1 MNNSGIDGKLIEK
14 LLDGLNPEQLVAV
27 KSINGPVQVIA
38 GAGSGK
44 TRVLTTRVAY
54 LIAMGVPPEQI
65 LALTFTNK
73 AAREMKSRIAN
84 FLSEDIAN
92 SVWAGTFHSI
102 FARILRIEADKINYK
117 HNFSI
122 YDQED
127 QVSLIREIQKEI
139 GISGNEYSPNS
150 VQAFI
155 SRLKNNIIT
164 PEDFSRSAK
173 TSFEK
178 VVLEI
183 YTLYQERLRENN
195 AMDFDD
201 LLLNTLT
208 LFNEHKDVL
217 EKYQKRF
224 KYICVDEFQ
233 DTNRPQYLI
242 VQLLAKAHQNLFVVG
257 DDAQSIY
264 RWRGA
269 EIRNILD
276 FSKDYPYAKMVR
288 LEQNYR
294 STSNILDAAH
304 SVIINNKNQIEK
316 KLWTNNK
323 KGDLI
328 KVISA
333 EDETQEAQK
342 VRDLI
347 YECTMG
353 EHHKYRDIAILY
365 RTNAQ
370 SLMLERAL
378 RFSNIPYRIYGGVS
392 FYQRKEVKD
401 AVAYLRLLI
410 NSNDSVS
417 LMRIINEPPR
427 GLAKV
432 SLTHLRNYAIEHHIS
447 LMEAFLRADDNP
459 NLVKRTRSSAIQF
472 ANFIQTYQ
480 DLLVNNPLEQV
491 VPLYLNETGLLK
503 MYEEIDTSEARD
515 RLNNILQL
523 INDIIKFSRENP
535 NLSLV
540 DYLQQISLLTDFDT
554 SDLSENYVTLMT
566 LHTAKGLEF
575 PIIIITGLENGL
587 FPLAKAE
594 NSPDELEEERRL
606 FYVGLTRAKERVYLF
621 YARHRIRYG
630 EHQSST
636 PSNFLLEIDK
646 EYLDWNE
653 IYNNIYQRLQSNGN
667 YQPSTT
673 HSGKYFFDDE
683 PKKNYYSQL
692 PEDNSFRVGEKVIH
706 PHFGEGKIIAIFGSG
721 ESTKL
726 TVDFKSVGR
735 KQLMAQFARLE
746 KID

>member
-178 VVLEI
+178 VVLDI

-333 EDETQEAQK
+333 EDETHEAQK

-427 GLAKV
+427 
-432 SLTHLRNYAIEHHIS
+432 
-447 LMEAFLRADDNP
+447 
-459 NLVKRTRSSAIQF
+459 
-472 ANFIQTYQ
+472 
-480 DLLVNNPLEQV
+480 
-491 VPLYLNETGLLK
+491 
-503 MYEEIDTSEARD
+503 
-515 RLNNILQL
+515 
-523 INDIIKFSRENP
+523 
-535 NLSLV
+535 
-540 DYLQQISLLTDFDT
+540 
-554 SDLSENYVTLMT
+554 
-566 LHTAKGLEF
+566 
-575 PIIIITGLENGL
+575 
-587 FPLAKAE
+587 
-594 NSPDELEEERRL
+594 
-606 FYVGLTRAKERVYLF
+606 
-621 YARHRIRYG
+621 
-630 EHQSST
+630 
-636 PSNFLLEIDK
+636 
-646 EYLDWNE
+646 
-653 IYNNIYQRLQSNGN
+653 
-667 YQPSTT
+667 
-673 HSGKYFFDDE
+673 
-683 PKKNYYSQL
+683 
-692 PEDNSFRVGEKVIH
+692 
-706 PHFGEGKIIAIFGSG
+706 
-721 ESTKL
+721 
-726 TVDFKSVGR
+726 
-735 KQLMAQFARLE
+735 
-746 KID
+746 